1 MTNTATIPGAGGV
14 RSTSEEDHPM
24 GTIASF
30 IFISLDGFYE
40 GPNGELDWP
49 NVDPEF
55 NDFAVRQLDEA
66 DTLGCGRATYEHMA
80 AYWPTEQAMANDPA
94 ITSRMNDKKKLVF
107 STTLTD
113 ANWSGT
119 TVVRGEAIEHVPA
132 IKAAPGKE
140 VLVIGSAHLTVN
152 LAQAG
157 VLDELRVMIFPI
169 VLGQGRSLFEDLKGC
184 VSLTLLRVRQFDS
197 GNLLLTYRPLPQ
209 S

>member
-1 MTNTATIPGAGGV
+1 MRTL
-14 RSTSEEDHPM
+14 
-24 GTIASF
+24 ASF
-30 IFISLDGFYE
+30 IFISLDGFWE

-49 NVDPEF
+49 NVDAEF

-66 DTLGCGRATYEHMA
+66 DTLGFGRATYEHVA

-94 ITSRMNDKKKLVF
+94 ITSRMNNKEKLVF

-113 ANWSGT
+113 PNWSGT
-119 TVVRGEAIEHVPA
+119 TVVRGEAIEHIPELS
-132 IKAAPGKE
+132 AAPGKE
-140 VLVIGSAHLTVN
+140 ILVIGSAHLTAN

-157 VLDELRVMIFPI
+157 VLDELRIMIFPI
-169 VLGQGRSLFEDLKGC
+169 LLGQGRSLFEDLKNR

-197 GNLLLTYRPLPQ
+197 GNILLTYRPSPQ